1 MFRKL
6 LNLPKKQSDV
16 AAIQVDSQK
25 TWKE

>member
-6 LNLPKKQSDV
+6 LNLPKKQSGV